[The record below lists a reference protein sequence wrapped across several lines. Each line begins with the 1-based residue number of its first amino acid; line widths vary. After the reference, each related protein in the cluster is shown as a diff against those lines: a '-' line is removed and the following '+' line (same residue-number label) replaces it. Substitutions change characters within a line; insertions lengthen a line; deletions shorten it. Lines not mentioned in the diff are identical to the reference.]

1 MHPDC
6 KLKFIMNLVHNYFL
20 CCEGNYTSECS
31 YPLGDD
37 NNQTIEVLLLGK
49 INYDE
54 PPDDAG
60 DSDSHDPD
68 SEKFSLQGMYSH

>member
-1 MHPDC
+1 
-6 KLKFIMNLVHNYFL
+6 MNLVHNYFL
-20 CCEGNYTSECS
+20 CCEGNYRSECS

-37 NNQTIEVLLLGK
+37 NKQTIEVLLAGK

-60 DSDSHDPD
+60 DSDSHDSD
-68 SEKFSLQGMYSH
+68 SEKFSLQGMYSHKTV